1 MIKQNNNIIQE
12 YTDSDL
18 QSFAKLGDFS
28 NYNVVSNDTKNNE
41 KVYQS
46 VDYTLSDKKKFKKLM
61 NFNKNIKTS
70 SIEYFIDNFSYSDD
84 LIDIRT
90 HKEADSFY
98 NESDI
103 QNFKNLEKFS
113 ISSSPDTLKYTNKKD
128 NSVDIKIN
136 YTVSDLEAFH
146 RIVESKEDS
155 TNNET
160 AAKNA
165 DAKNLKSTND
175 RRSIKIIDF
184 DELKKKEKIHN
195 KERIEKI
202 KVVYFD

>member
-1 MIKQNNNIIQE
+1 MIKQNNNLIQN

-46 VDYTLSDKKKFKKLM
+46 VDYTLSDKKQFKKLM

-84 LIDIRT
+84 LTDKRT

>member
-1 MIKQNNNIIQE
+1 MIKQNNNLLQN

-28 NYNVVSNDTKNNE
+28 NYNVVSNDAKNNE

-46 VDYTLSDKKKFKKLM
+46 VDYTLSDKKQFKKLM

-84 LIDIRT
+84 LTDNRPHQET
-90 HKEADSFY
+90 NSFY

-103 QNFKNLEKFS
+103 QNFKNFKKFS
-113 ISSSPDTLKYTNKKD
+113 FGSSPDTLKYTNKK
-128 NSVDIKIN
+128 NKSVDTKIN
-136 YTVSDLEAFH
+136 YTVSDLEAFN

-155 TNNET
+155 TNNQT
-160 AAKNA
+160 TAKNA
-165 DAKNLKSTND
+165 DAKNLKSTID

>member
-1 MIKQNNNIIQE
+1 MIKQNNNLIQN

-28 NYNVVSNDTKNNE
+28 NYNVVLNDTKNNE

-46 VDYTLSDKKKFKKLM
+46 VDYTLSDKKQFKKLM

-84 LIDIRT
+84 LTDNRPHQET
-90 HKEADSFY
+90 NSFY

-103 QNFKNLEKFS
+103 QNFKNFKKFS
-113 ISSSPDTLKYTNKKD
+113 LDSSPDTLKYTNKKD
-128 NSVDIKIN
+128 NSVDTKIN
-136 YTVSDLEAFH
+136 YTVSDLEAFN

-155 TNNET
+155 TNNQT
-160 AAKNA
+160 TAKNA
-165 DAKNLKSTND
+165 DART
-175 RRSIKIIDF
+175 
-184 DELKKKEKIHN
+184 
-195 KERIEKI
+195 
-202 KVVYFD
+202 

>member
-1 MIKQNNNIIQE
+1 MIKQNNNLIQN

-28 NYNVVSNDTKNNE
+28 NNNVVSNDTKNNE

-46 VDYTLSDKKKFKKLM
+46 VDYTISDKKKFKKLM
-61 NFNKNIKTS
+61 NFNKNIKPS

-84 LIDIRT
+84 LTDNRPHQET
-90 HKEADSFY
+90 NSFY

-103 QNFKNLEKFS
+103 QNFKNFEKFS
-113 ISSSPDTLKYTNKKD
+113 LNSSPDTLTYTNKKD
-128 NSVDIKIN
+128 NLVDTKIN
-136 YTVSDLEAFH
+136 YTVSDLEAFN

-155 TNNET
+155 TNNQT
-160 AAKNA
+160 TVKNA
-165 DAKNLKSTND
+165 DAKNLKSTID

-184 DELKKKEKIHN
+184 DELKKKEKIHT
-195 KERIEKI
+195 KERIKKI

>member
-1 MIKQNNNIIQE
+1 MIKQNNNLIQN

-46 VDYTLSDKKKFKKLM
+46 VDYTLSDKKQFKKLM

-70 SIEYFIDNFSYSDD
+70 SKEYSIDDFSDSDD
-84 LIDIRT
+84 LTDKRT
-90 HKEADSFY
+90 HKDADSFY

-103 QNFKNLEKFS
+103 QNFKNLKKFPLT
-113 ISSSPDTLKYTNKKD
+113 SSPDTLKYTNKKE
-128 NSVDIKIN
+128 NSVDTKIN
-136 YTVSDLEAFH
+136 YSVSDVEAFN
-146 RIVESKEDS
+146 RIIESKDGS
-155 TNNET
+155 ANNQT
-160 AAKNA
+160 VIKNA
-165 DAKNLKSTND
+165 DVKNSKSTID
-175 RRSIKIIDF
+175 KRSIKIIDF
-184 DELKKKEKIHN
+184 DELKKRETIHN
-195 KERIEKI
+195 KQRIEKI